1 MDGVGRLVM
10 RLLTTAEID
19 ALPDGTRL
27 ISIAGDI
34 AVKGRD
40 VL

>member
-1 MDGVGRLVM
+1 M
-10 RLLTTAEID
+10 RLLTTQELD
-19 ALPDGTRL
+19 ALPDGTILRG
-27 ISIAGDI
+27 INGDL